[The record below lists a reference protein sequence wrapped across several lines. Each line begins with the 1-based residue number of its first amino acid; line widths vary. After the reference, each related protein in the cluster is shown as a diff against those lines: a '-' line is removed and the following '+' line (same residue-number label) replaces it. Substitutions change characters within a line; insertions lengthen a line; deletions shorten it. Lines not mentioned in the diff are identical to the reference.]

1 MGCFKKIN
9 VEQHSAFS
17 TLTYATYN
25 GKNFFP
31 AQTGLLS
38 LGFGFS
44 ACVPVVAMLCGGRLT
59 TQNSILCSPLIY
71 YGVSMW
77 VKNMTMFMILSNSV
91 STLQKNMSLV
101 GHSVSMSTN
110 TYRGLIFFY
119 YVSMSQFMLCL
130 QKLTSWSQFSSG
142 IFRPKA

>member
-59 TQNSILCSPLIY
+59 TQNSILCSPLIC

-101 GHSVSMSTN
+101 GHSVSMLTD
-110 TYRGLIFFY
+110 TYRGLIFF
-119 YVSMSQFMLCL
+119 
-130 QKLTSWSQFSSG
+130 
-142 IFRPKA
+142 